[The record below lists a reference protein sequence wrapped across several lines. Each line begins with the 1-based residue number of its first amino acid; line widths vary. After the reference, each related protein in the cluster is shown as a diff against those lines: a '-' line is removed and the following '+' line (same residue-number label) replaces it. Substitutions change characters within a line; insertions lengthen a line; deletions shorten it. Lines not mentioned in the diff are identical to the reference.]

1 MRRKYERHIIIH
13 ISYMDSGYVSKNQPI
28 TQAHPAIEIWPGV
41 VFIGVGHA
49 NGRCLEDE
57 CKRLCHEEM
66 RERTR
71 RDLRTPH
78 DPLQHGPIADATNA
92 IVTLIHHQI

>member
-1 MRRKYERHIIIH
+1 MSARTNQSPKHIQLLRYGRE
-13 ISYMDSGYVSKNQPI
+13 SS
-28 TQAHPAIEIWPGV
+28 E
-41 VFIGVGHA
+41 FIGVGHA

-66 RERTR
+66 RERTK

-78 DPLQHGPIADATNA
+78 DPLRHGPIADATNA